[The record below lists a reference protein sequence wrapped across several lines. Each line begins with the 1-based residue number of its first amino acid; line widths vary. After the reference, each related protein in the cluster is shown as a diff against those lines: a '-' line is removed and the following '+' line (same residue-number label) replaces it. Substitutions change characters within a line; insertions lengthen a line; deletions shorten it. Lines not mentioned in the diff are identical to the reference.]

1 MPKYS
6 DEFKAKA
13 VRRYCEDPDATYK
26 EVAAEFEINPST
38 LRRWVRESRQ
48 EFSQAYGSVTRNDFK
63 DSRVRNL
70 LQATTIER
78 VYLAAPS
85 AGAPEIW
92 PVRIGALPMRAA
104 DRQDRSV
111 DDELARALNG
121 GGTAVA
127 CQVLSGMGGVGK
139 TQVATAYAHRQWE
152 QGELDLLVWVSATT
166 RENIIAAFAEA
177 AIAVCGST
185 RGDSEHNASTFISW
199 LARSDGPRWLVVLD
213 DVASPADLADL
224 WPPTSPAGR
233 TIVTTRCRD
242 AALDGVGRHR
252 IDVDLFTRSEA
263 ADYLHDRL
271 RGDAGRLSGAAAL
284 AAALGRLPLALAQ
297 AVAYILDQ
305 PGIDCEDYR
314 KLFVDRAIRLAELSP
329 DTLPDGHRR
338 TVAATWSLS
347 IERADS
353 HSPEGA
359 ATAILRLACLL
370 DPNSIPI
377 EIFTCRRAQRFLSAE
392 VGAEESTTVEPR
404 TTERMLGRMHRL
416 SLIDFDGCQ
425 VRVHALVQR
434 AVFDDIE
441 AQQRVVT
448 AHAAADSLDEVWPS
462 PDNQLAASAVLR
474 SNIEYLQRGAEAA
487 LFATRIHPVLFR
499 MGYSLAS
506 HGQVSAASNHFQH
519 LYEISRQRLGEDH
532 LETFEVCFALAVS
545 LGSAGDAAG
554 AVAALEKV
562 LDGRQRV
569 LGPHHP
575 GTRAAREGIAL
586 WKNAAR
592 APEAS
597 GGLRNTYIG

>member
-6 DEFKAKA
+6 NEFKSKA

-26 EVAAEFEINPST
+26 QVAAEFEINPTT

-48 EFSQAYGSVTRNDFK
+48 EFSQAYGSVPRNDFK
-63 DSRVRNL
+63 DSSVRNL
-70 LQATTIER
+70 LQANTIER

-85 AGAPEIW
+85 DEAPEIW
-92 PVRIGALPMRAA
+92 PIRIGALPLLAA

-111 DDELARALNG
+111 DEELASVLDG
-121 GGTAVA
+121 GGTAVV
-127 CQVLSGMGGVGK
+127 CQLSGMGGVGK
-139 TQVATAYAHRQWE
+139 TQVATAYAHQQWK

-166 RENIIAAFAEA
+166 RDNIVAAFAEA
-177 AIAVCGST
+177 AITVCGAT
-185 RGDSEHNASTFISW
+185 RGDSEQNASTFISW

-224 WPPTSPAGR
+224 WPPSSPAGR

-252 IDVDLFTRSEA
+252 IDVDLFTESEA
-263 ADYLHDRL
+263 AHYLNDRL
-271 RGDAGRLSGAAAL
+271 RGDADRLVGAAAL
-284 AAALGRLPLALAQ
+284 AAALGYLPLALAQ

-305 PGIDCEDYR
+305 PGLGCEDYR

-329 DTLPDGHRR
+329 DSLPDGHQR

-353 HSPEGA
+353 HSPKGA

-370 DPNSIPI
+370 DPNAIPV
-377 EIFTCRRAQRFLSAE
+377 EIFTCRSAQRFLSTE
-392 VGAEESTTVEPR
+392 VGPDEGKRVEPR
-404 TTERMLGRMHRL
+404 TTERTLGRMHLL
-416 SLIDFDGCQ
+416 SLIDFDGWQ

-441 AQQRVVT
+441 AQRCLVT
-448 AHAAADSLDEVWPS
+448 ARAAADSLDEIWPS
-462 PDNQLAASAVLR
+462 PDNQLAASALLR
-474 SNIEYLQRGAEAA
+474 SNIEYLQRSAEAA

-499 MGYSLAS
+499 MGYSLAG
-506 HGQVSAASNHFQH
+506 HGQVSAASSHFQH

-554 AVAALEKV
+554 AVEALGNV
-562 LDGRQRV
+562 LDGRMRV
-569 LGPHHP
+569 LGPDHP

-586 WKNAAR
+586 WENAAH
-592 APEAS
+592 ALEAS
-597 GGLRNTYIG
+597 RGLRNTYIG